1 MKAISLLPTLLAI
14 AAPAFLGSCKEKAWS
29 DDESQLARSPGA
41 KLFGVAKGDTVKLDN
56 GLVIEQIEVGEGAE
70 AKTGMRVKVHY
81 TGRLTN
87 GTKFDSSRDRNEP
100 FEILLG
106 AGQVIKG
113 WDIGLQGMKPGGK
126 RKLTIPADLAYG
138 DRVQAEIPANSTLV
152 FDVEMVSVN

>member
-1 MKAISLLPTLLAI
+1 MKAIPLLPILFSI
-14 AAPAFLGSCKEKAWS
+14 AASAILVSCKENAWN
-29 DDESQLARSPGA
+29 DDESELARHPGA
-41 KLFGVAKGDTVKLDN
+41 MLFGVAEGDKVEMDN
-56 GLVIEQIEVGEGAE
+56 GLVVEQLKTGDGAE

-126 RKLTIPADLAYG
+126 RKLTIPSELAYR
-138 DRVQAEIPANSTLV
+138 DRAQEKIPANSTLV
-152 FDVEMVSVN
+152 FDVEMISVE